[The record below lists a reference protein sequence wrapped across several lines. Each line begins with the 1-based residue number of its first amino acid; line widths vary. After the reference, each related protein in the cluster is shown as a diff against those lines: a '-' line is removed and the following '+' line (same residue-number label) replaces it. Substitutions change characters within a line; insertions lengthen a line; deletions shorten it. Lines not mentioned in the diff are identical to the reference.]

1 MFFDTQIS
9 IRNRLGY
16 VCIEHAGYCIEYA
29 RIEHAKH
36 IYIMYLHLYTKYYI
50 HNMYIGP
57 IQGWARVE
65 GSRAH
70 RLYCDLGTAPAWL
83 RVAGILLLA
92 RLRGA
97 CQ

>member
-16 VCIEHAGYCIEYA
+16 VCIEYAAYCIEYA

-57 IQGWARVE
+57 IQGWARVDDPE
-65 GSRAH
+65 GGEATWDIFWTDVGWVR
-70 RLYCDLGTAPAWL
+70 DAPPAL
-83 RVAGILLLA
+83 
-92 RLRGA
+92 
-97 CQ
+97 